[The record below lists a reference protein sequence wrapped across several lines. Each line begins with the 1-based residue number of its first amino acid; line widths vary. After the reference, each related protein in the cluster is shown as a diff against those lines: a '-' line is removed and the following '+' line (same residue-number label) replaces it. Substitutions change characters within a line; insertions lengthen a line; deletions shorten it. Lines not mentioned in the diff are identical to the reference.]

1 MLLVIGILSIV
12 FNFWPIGLIWIIASI
27 NLFRKHSKE
36 QPSQGSHQGTYDRQ
50 QDYTNEQDKHSD
62 FLEDDARRYTKEVKD
77 DPYKY

>member
-12 FNFWPIGLIWIIASI
+12 FNFWPIGLIWIIVSI
-27 NLFRKHSKE
+27 NLFRKRRKAHT
-36 QPSQGSHQGTYDRQ
+36 SQGPQQGTYDRQ
-50 QDYTNEQDKHSD
+50 QNYTNEQDKHSD